1 MCVQRKYARDIV
13 TQNTLSLNFA
23 RPSITSINWV
33 FNVHIYIKFRSNR
46 YSISP
51 IMTWK
56 FVFFTLTLRT
66 RLQKRYQKEVG

>member
-33 FNVHIYIKFRSNR
+33 FNVNIYIKFRSNR
-46 YSISP
+46 YS
-51 IMTWK
+51 MTWK

-66 RLQKRYQKEVG
+66 RLQKRYQKGVGYSN